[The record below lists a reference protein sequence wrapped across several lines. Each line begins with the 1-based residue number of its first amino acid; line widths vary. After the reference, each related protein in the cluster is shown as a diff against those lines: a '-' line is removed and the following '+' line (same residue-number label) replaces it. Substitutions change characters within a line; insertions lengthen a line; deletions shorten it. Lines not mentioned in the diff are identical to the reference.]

1 MNERLNEWRQTQQP
15 RGSGSSQEWMEWWTM
30 VIHKTEIY
38 KSIKKKKKQS
48 IRKNLKKKKKFIK
61 RIWDSGPLKSRY
73 YDQEFIYF

>member
-15 RGSGSSQEWMEWWTM
+15 RGSGGSQEWMEWWTM

-38 KSIKKKKKQS
+38 KSIKKKN
-48 IRKNLKKKKKFIK
+48 RALKKKFFFKKFIK